1 MPATDAVIIAAIVAA
16 FIVFGAVLAWGD
28 YQTRNLRRPARQGAE
43 TAGKTP
49 EATRVIQPQNARDT
63 KVSAFH

>member
-1 MPATDAVIIAAIVAA
+1 
-16 FIVFGAVLAWGD
+16 
-28 YQTRNLRRPARQGAE
+28 LRRPARQGAE